1 MDMFHGHHYYIRSR
15 LVFDVQF
22 QFTSKPVNARSGTYL
37 DWYSHTIKSS
47 VDKSFLSVLKVV
59 WINIGFIYKVS
70 HYILHEYFV
79 TKFAIQKPCWDE
91 CWRCSCN
98 GTRCFVNAWSG
109 TYLDWHKHHCPLT
122 YQTDIQEWHTVLMI
136 MVTPDR
142 ESQMYSHYI
151 MLCEHSWWYL
161 SLGSSSQLN

>member
-98 GTRCFVNAWSG
+98 GTVLCKCMI
-109 TYLDWHKHHCPLT
+109 WHLFRLT
-122 YQTDIQEWHTVLMI
+122 QT
-136 MVTPDR
+136 
-142 ESQMYSHYI
+142 
-151 MLCEHSWWYL
+151 
-161 SLGSSSQLN
+161 SLQLNIKQKYKNHTRS